1 MFLGEGLIARRLR
14 DFEQNTTETIC
25 LECTISKKIW
35 FFVFA
40 YRPPND
46 NSKDIFFS
54 AISNSLNRAAMIHD
68 NLLFIGI

>member
-25 LECTISKKIW
+25 LESTISKKFW

-40 YRPPND
+40 YIPLNN

-54 AISNSLNRAAMIHD
+54 SISNSLNRAAMIHD
-68 NLLFIGI
+68 NLLLIGI